1 MPARDNSYQIIGKP
15 DEDGL
20 ANDYAIAER
29 DNYEYLG
36 RAGGAEAARGGLWN
50 QSQAVD
56 QRVGPTTDYSQADA
70 DMARALSS
78 RSEQERYLGQLAQQ
92 QWGGITPQQAQMQAS
107 TDAAANAQRSLANSG
122 RGFGAM
128 TMAGQIGA
136 QRATQAQMLGGQ
148 QLAMQQARDQAS
160 ARDMTASML
169 GQMQGQDAAT
179 RAAMQERSM
188 RDAQLTDEQRKRNDE
203 MARFY
208 LNERYRIGSA
218 QLGANQA
225 YEAQDAA
232 NRIGYS
238 NLEAQSAERSAARQE
253 AMENAA
259 ARGAGQGISFAATQI
274 DEEKKKQA
282 TGQDSYSGGIIRQNP
297 Y

>member
-1 MPARDNSYQIIGKP
+1 MPARDNSYQIIGRP

-20 ANDYAIAER
+20 ASDYAIAER

-36 RAGGAEAARGGLWN
+36 RADGAEAARNGLWN
-50 QSQAVD
+50 QSQAAG
-56 QRVGPTTDYSQADA
+56 QRIGPPADYSQADA
-70 DMARALSS
+70 DLAHALSG

-92 QWGGITPQQAQMQAS
+92 QWGGMTPQQAQMQAS
-107 TDAAANAQRSLANSG
+107 TDAAANAQRSIANSG

-128 TMAGQIGA
+128 TMAGQVGA
-136 QRATQAQMLGGQ
+136 QRAAQTQMLGGQ

-169 GQMQGQDAAT
+169 GQMQSQDLAT
-179 RAAMQERSM
+179 RGSLQDRAM

-208 LNERYRIGSA
+208 LNERYRIGQA
-218 QLGANQA
+218 QLGANMA
-225 YEAQDAA
+225 YESQDAA

-238 NLEAQSAERSAARQE
+238 NLEAQNAERSAARQE
-253 AMENAA
+253 AMENAV
-259 ARGAGQGISFAATQI
+259 ARAGSQGATFAATQI
-274 DEEKKKQA
+274 GQA
-282 TGQDSYSGGIIRQNP
+282 KADSQGSASASSTRRKTY
-297 Y
+297 